1 MILHRALAAT
11 AAMVFSVP
19 SALWAA
25 QEGGP
30 GIFDVN
36 PGTTVWTGIVFLILL
51 GILWKFAWGPI
62 LAMVDAREA
71 GIQGAL
77 DRAAEE
83 RDEAAKLLAEHR
95 QQMAEARRD
104 AQQVIAE
111 GREAGE
117 RVRQDIEEKARTEG
131 QAMIE
136 RARQAIEREKETAL
150 DAIRQEA
157 VELALAATA
166 KLLQAKMDT
175 EMDRELVLGYLSELG
190 NSGGSAKA

>member
-1 MILHRALAAT
+1 MTLHRILAAT
-11 AAMVFSVP
+11 VAMVFSVP
-19 SALWAA
+19 STLLAA

-30 GIFDVN
+30 DVFDVN
-36 PGTTVWTGIVFLILL
+36 LGTTVWTGIVFIILL

-71 GIQGAL
+71 GIQDSL
-77 DRAAEE
+77 DRAAQE
-83 RDEAAKLLAEHR
+83 REEAAKLLAEHR
-95 QQMAEARRD
+95 QQMAEARLE

-111 GREAGE
+111 GRGAGE
-117 RVRQDIEEKARTEG
+117 RLREDIEEKARTEG
-131 QAMIE
+131 EAMIE

-166 KLLQAKMDT
+166 KLVQAKMDT
-175 EMDRELVLGYLSELG
+175 EMDRDLVLGFIAELG
-190 NSGGSAKA
+190 DSVGGAKA